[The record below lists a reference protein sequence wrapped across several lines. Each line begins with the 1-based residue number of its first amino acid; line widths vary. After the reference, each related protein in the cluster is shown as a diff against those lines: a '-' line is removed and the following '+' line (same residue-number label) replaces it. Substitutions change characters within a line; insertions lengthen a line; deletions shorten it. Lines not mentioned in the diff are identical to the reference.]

1 MAVDVS
7 WLRSHAA
14 IDGDVTD
21 EQLGLYLQ
29 AAVGY
34 LANAGVAAP
43 DPGDASEALY
53 DLAVYQL
60 ACYYYDHRSL
70 GTPEQLNATPA
81 VFGLQGIIHQL
92 N

>member
-14 IDGDVTD
+14 LDGDVTD
-21 EQLGLYLQ
+21 EQLDFYLR

-34 LANAGVAAP
+34 LANAGVTEP
-43 DPGDASEALY
+43 EEGDASKPLY

-60 ACYYYDHRSL
+60 TCYYCDHRSL